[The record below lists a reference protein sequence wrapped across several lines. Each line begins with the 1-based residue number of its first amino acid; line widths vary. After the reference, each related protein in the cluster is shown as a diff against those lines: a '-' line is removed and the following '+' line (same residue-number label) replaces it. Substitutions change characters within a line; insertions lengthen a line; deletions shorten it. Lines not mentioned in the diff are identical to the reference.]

1 VLTADE
7 FKTHWLAKTN
17 VKLVSYIDRELDSAN
32 IKPDTKSFL
41 IESGFP
47 EICAPFLSFNEKLYS
62 DKLLSLKDY
71 HNLENDDFSHFYV
84 LGTETNNGDMICIDS
99 NDDDK
104 ILVVSNDHI
113 HNIDQKVN
121 LEYRQE
127 FIPIMFINSS
137 ILKLAQSIF
146 TFGEFINNIRRAN
159 NGILFFDCDISK
171 DQAAQLR
178 NSLKEVDDMCT
189 EKNSFW
195 WFEIENLNLLS

>member
-7 FKTHWLAKTN
+7 FKNHWLTKTD
-17 VKLVSYIDRELDSAN
+17 VKLVPYSERELDNAN

-41 IESGFP
+41 IEAGFP

-62 DKLLSLKDY
+62 DRLLSLKDY
-71 HNLENDDFSHFYV
+71 HNLENDDFLHFYV
-84 LGTETNNGDMICIDS
+84 LGTETSNGDIICIDS

-104 ILVVSNDHI
+104 ILIVSNDHI
-113 HNIDQKVN
+113 HNIDQKSN
-121 LEYRQE
+121 LEYKEE

-146 TFGEFINNIRRAN
+146 TFGEFVSNIRKAN
-159 NGILFFDCDISK
+159 SGILFFDCDISK
-171 DQAAQLR
+171 DQADQLR

-195 WFEIENLNLLS
+195 WFEIGNLNLDS

>member
-1 VLTADE
+1 MLTAID
-7 FKTHWLAKTN
+7 FKNHWLTKTD
-17 VKLVSYIDRELDSAN
+17 VKLVSYTDRELDSAN

-62 DKLLSLKDY
+62 DQLLSIKDY

-146 TFGEFINNIRRAN
+146 IFGEFINNIRRAN

-171 DQAAQLR
+171 DQAAQLG

-195 WFEIENLNLLS
+195 WFEIENLNLVS

>member
-1 VLTADE
+1 MLTADE
-7 FKTHWLAKTN
+7 FKNHWLTKTD
-17 VKLVSYIDRELDSAN
+17 VKLVPYSERELDNAN

-41 IESGFP
+41 IEAGFP

-62 DKLLSLKDY
+62 DRLLSLKDY
-71 HNLENDDFSHFYV
+71 HNLENDDFLHFYV
-84 LGTETNNGDMICIDS
+84 LGTETSNGDIICIDS

-104 ILVVSNDHI
+104 ILIVSNDHI
-113 HNIDQKVN
+113 HNIDQKSN
-121 LEYRQE
+121 LEYKEE

-146 TFGEFINNIRRAN
+146 TFGEFVSNIRKAN
-159 NGILFFDCDISK
+159 SGILFFDCDISK
-171 DQAAQLR
+171 DQADQLG

-195 WFEIENLNLLS
+195 WFEIENLNLDS